1 MTDTGY
7 ITIRDATT
15 DSVIVEPYSVD
26 LKIPYLRVTNYKVL
40 QNGYEFEYGYSNGI
54 EIGLRNWSTSEAY
67 YQYEKITDQN
77 VINKYREIKSQNG
90 DILELENMLK
100 TTTPTG
106 NWTEWEFWT
115 GVGSSGLGGVG
126 YTETPVSVPDEGLYY
141 MWVYFTGENL
151 KDMYGYILVDNL
163 GEETSE
169 KPEQSTVNNNNEV
182 NNDRTNGQNNV
193 KNADETTADRILPK
207 AGISIALSIIILIT
221 IMCII
226 LLFIKLKKYKGI
238 K

>member
-90 DILELENMLK
+90 DILELENILK

-106 NWTEWEFWT
+106 NWSEWEYWN
-115 GVGSSGLGGVG
+115 GVGPSGLGGVG

-141 MWVYFTGENL
+141 MWVYFSGANL

-163 GEETSE
+163 GEETSGE
-169 KPEQSTVNNNNEV
+169 QEQSTGNDNDGSNNGE
-182 NNDRTNGQNNV
+182 TNGQDGV
-193 KNADETTADRILPK
+193 KNVDETTANRILPK
-207 AGISIALSIIILIT
+207 AGKTSMPIALLCVTIIIT
-221 IMCII
+221 VI
-226 LLFIKLKKYKGI
+226 LYMKNRKYKDI
-238 K
+238 N